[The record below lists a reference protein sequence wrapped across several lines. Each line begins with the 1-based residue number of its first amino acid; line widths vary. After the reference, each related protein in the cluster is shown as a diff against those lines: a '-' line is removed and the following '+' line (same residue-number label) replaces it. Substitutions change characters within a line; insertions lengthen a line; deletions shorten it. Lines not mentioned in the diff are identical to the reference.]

1 MKLQFVDK
9 GYPVIIGEYNVCD
22 TENSDGTYTRKTGR
36 EVFIRNVCEYALANG
51 FVGYGYGL
59 QPFTVQNV
67 E

>member
-36 EVFIRNVCEYALANG
+36 EVFIRNVCM
-51 FVGYGYGL
+51 
-59 QPFTVQNV
+59 TSI
-67 E
+67 